1 VPFLLLSYGASVV
14 LAIFVVLMVMHWLG
28 YV

>member
-14 LAIFVVLMVMHWLG
+14 LAIFVALMVMHWLAF
-28 YV
+28 V